1 MIFDCRMIAAQRKS
15 SKSIEVA
22 HASLIDAGFTPIVHS
37 EPGTTKVGHDLFFCV
52 NDKKLGNYWNWINA
66 ARTAV
71 EFAKDTAD
79 GILITED
86 DALHSRNIRPFIEHI
101 MWPSARCGAIALY
114 CPNVPY
120 YRKPTARI
128 FQSDRP
134 NHVGA
139 LSMLFRPQ
147 CLREILADEEAVNSW
162 RGSWDQKHRDLPPH
176 EIKAVD
182 AWIGE
187 TMLKHNWNIWVCS
200 RSLVQHYHP
209 PEAPDNSTLNH
220 GQATRARSAY
230 QWIGM
235 NGDPWKTYG
244 ISRPVSS

>member
-1 MIFDCRMIAAQRKS
+1 MIIDCAMIASPRRSEKS
-15 SKSIEVA
+15 LF
-22 HASLIDAGFTPIVHS
+22 ASYDSMKASSLCPVIFS
-37 EPGTTKVGHDLFFCV
+37 EPGTVTRGDMIAMP
-52 NDKKLGNYWNWINA
+52 NDHRRGNYWNWIYA
-66 ARTAV
+66 AKMMLIEDNESRLNPDA
-71 EFAKDTAD
+71 
-79 GILITED
+79 ILITED
-86 DALHSRNIRPFIEHI
+86 DALHSRNIRPFLEHI
-101 MWPSARCGAIALY
+101 MWPSPRCGAISLY

-139 LSMLFRPQ
+139 LSLLFRPE

-162 RGSWDQKHRDLPPH
+162 RGSWDQKHRNIPPH

-187 TMLKHNWNIWVCS
+187 TMIKHGWNIWVCS

-220 GQATRARSAY
+220 GAATRARSAY
-230 QWIGM
+230 KWIGM
-235 NGDPWKTYG
+235 NGDPWKTYN
-244 ISRPVSS
+244 IKR

>member
-1 MIFDCRMIAAQRKS
+1 MTKPDPIILCSMIAAPRKS
-15 SKSIEVA
+15 PKSLL
-22 HASLIDAGFTPIVHS
+22 ASYDSLTAAGFNPYILA
-37 EPGTTKVGHDLFFCV
+37 EPGTVLPEPCMYRIHEQKKGNFF
-52 NDKKLGNYWNWINA
+52 NWIFA
-66 ARTAV
+66 AHAV
-71 EFAKDTAD
+71 SDAAIWAD
-79 GILITED
+79 AHLITED
-86 DALHSRNIRPFIEHI
+86 DALHSRNIRPFLEHI
-101 MWPSARCGAIALY
+101 MWPSPRCGAISLY

-120 YRKPTARI
+120 YRKPTARL

-139 LSMLFRPQ
+139 LSLLFRPE

-162 RGSWDQKHRDLPPH
+162 RGSWDQKHRDVPPH

-187 TMLKHNWNIWVCS
+187 TMIKHGWNIWVCS

-220 GQATRARSAY
+220 GAATRARSAY
-230 QWIGM
+230 KWIGM
-235 NGDPWKTYG
+235 NGDPWKTYN
-244 ISRPVSS
+244 ISR